1 MILLLN
7 GCINSGKS
15 SVANALSRLVP
26 DTAHVELDELDEL
39 DELRQFCSWLPLEA
53 AVSVTLAAA
62 RVLASVSGLE
72 SSVSIELSDG
82 QVQMGNPWVGKRM
95 GAAAVILNASKQV
108 LLVKHSYG
116 RLNWELPGGAAEAG
130 ESVADAAVR
139 NSALA
144 LRLQNF

>member
-26 DTAHVELDELDEL
+26 DTAHVEL

-72 SSVSIELSDG
+72 SRVSIELSDG
-82 QVQMGNPWVGKRM
+82 QV
-95 GAAAVILNASKQV
+95 
-108 LLVKHSYG
+108 
-116 RLNWELPGGAAEAG
+116 
-130 ESVADAAVR
+130 
-139 NSALA
+139 
-144 LRLQNF
+144 